1 MDGGEPCILVGQHS
15 ALDTNGQA
23 TANFPASALDQD
35 SNQGPEIWDVNVLS
49 CLPLNEGT
57 YNIVFKMAYFDI

>member
-1 MDGGEPCILVGQHS
+1 MHTSWSTFYTGHQW
-15 ALDTNGQA
+15 AR
-23 TANFPASALDQD
+23 NFPASALDQD
-35 SNQGPEIWDVNVLS
+35 LNQRPEIWDVNVLS